1 MEGRMY
7 RASKGAQQDGEMQE
21 VPGDLKVVG
30 RNEPS
35 WKWGGNQDFTY

>member
-1 MEGRMY
+1 MGSRMY

-30 RNEPS
+30 GTSLTENEAGTRP
-35 WKWGGNQDFTY
+35 YY